1 MIVREVKAGQNGV
14 LGKALQD
21 DRVIVCV
28 DVVGPAGPN
37 IGSYDY
43 HSLFQSPVSDM
54 TMLCMPGNVVLSALV
69 GFYDRK

>member
-43 HSLFQSPVSDM
+43 HSLFQSPVRAIYVS
-54 TMLCMPGNVVLSALV
+54 PGWSATRADP
-69 GFYDRK
+69 G